1 MLRNFT
7 AERTKRVVNP
17 EVPFAQGL
25 PAALA
30 SALRAVPGSLWC
42 SGPSFRSPANA
53 LCLRAGPADA
63 RTLPAL
69 VGFTGLRRLGLRV
82 VVGLLGLIEKLLK
95 RHTSPPYFQGGD
107 QGVVSNAW
115 MRIRNLLS
123 ISY

>member
-1 MLRNFT
+1 M
-7 AERTKRVVNP
+7 
-17 EVPFAQGL
+17 PFACALGL
-25 PAALA
+25 LMQE
-30 SALRAVPGSLWC
+30 
-42 SGPSFRSPANA
+42 
-53 LCLRAGPADA
+53 LC
-63 RTLPAL
+63 PAL